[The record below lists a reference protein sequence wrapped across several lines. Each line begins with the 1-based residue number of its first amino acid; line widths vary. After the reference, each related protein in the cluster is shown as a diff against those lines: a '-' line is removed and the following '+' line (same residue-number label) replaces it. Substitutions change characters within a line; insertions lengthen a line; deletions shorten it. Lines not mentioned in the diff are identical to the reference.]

1 MSNKD
6 SAIKAILT
14 IDISTSPVKGT
25 SNI

>member
-6 SAIKAILT
+6 PIKAILT
-14 IDISTSPVKGT
+14 IDISTSHVKDT